1 MNARL
6 RGTWFSGPLSVGV
19 GMAQAALR
27 CSARAAID
35 SQDASVLSSR
45 RLRPRG
51 SGRAGHTPGLPGP
64 ASPQHLRAH
73 TVAGARDRHRG
84 RPRSAG
90 PARGTEGRP
99 APCVPSLPSALHPP
113 PPAAARGSAVLVAT
127 HRHAPHGAAAPTH
140 SQHCLRGSPTFVKMV
155 RRCQSKQ
162 VKQRRHFF
170 CSNTRKMRRSQKW
183 GSSSVRS
190 TISCICFLQV

>member
-51 SGRAGHTPGLPGP
+51 SGRAGHAPGLPGP

-73 TVAGARDRHRG
+73 TVAGARDRHGG

-90 PARGTEGRP
+90 PARGTEGAAQHHVCRACP
-99 APCVPSLPSALHPP
+99 PPSALRPP
-113 PPAAARGSAVLVAT
+113 RPLAALQPWSPCTARNSG
-127 HRHAPHGAAAPTH
+127 PTH

-190 TISCICFLQV
+190 SISCICFLQI

>member
-35 SQDASVLSSR
+35 SQDASVPSSR

-51 SGRAGHTPGLPGP
+51 SGRAGHAPGLPGP

-73 TVAGARDRHRG
+73 TVAGARDRHGG

-90 PARGTEGRP
+90 PARGTEGAAQHHVCRACP
-99 APCVPSLPSALHPP
+99 PPSALRPP
-113 PPAAARGSAVLVAT
+113 PSAPRGRSRLCSPGRQPPPCTARSSGPHTQSALLAWF
-127 HRHAPHGAAAPTH
+127 A
-140 SQHCLRGSPTFVKMV
+140 
-155 RRCQSKQ
+155 
-162 VKQRRHFF
+162 HF
-170 CSNTRKMRRSQKW
+170 CKNGQK
-183 GSSSVRS
+183 VP
-190 TISCICFLQV
+190 V

>member
-1 MNARL
+1 MSRHYFEPLSLVTRYRATEIDAKRQLGMNARL

-27 CSARAAID
+27 CAARAAID

-51 SGRAGHTPGLPGP
+51 SGRAGHAPGLPGP

-73 TVAGARDRHRG
+73 TVAGARDRHGG

-99 APCVPSLPSALHPP
+99 APCVPSLPSALRSP
-113 PPAAARGSAVLVAT
+113 PPAAARGSAVLVAS
-127 HRHAPHGAAAPTH
+127 HRRAPHGAAAPHTV
-140 SQHCLRGSPTFVKMV
+140 STACVV
-155 RRCQSKQ
+155 RP
-162 VKQRRHFF
+162 
-170 CSNTRKMRRSQKW
+170 
-183 GSSSVRS
+183 
-190 TISCICFLQV
+190 LL